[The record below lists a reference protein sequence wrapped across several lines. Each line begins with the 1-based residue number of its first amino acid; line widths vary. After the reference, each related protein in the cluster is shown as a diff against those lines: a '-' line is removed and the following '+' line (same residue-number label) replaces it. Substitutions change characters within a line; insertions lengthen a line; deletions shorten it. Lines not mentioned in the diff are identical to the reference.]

1 MESNKETRMS
11 IEEMIISVGS
21 YLFNEAPSASVTNI
35 ETQFLKD
42 LKLLLEAELERR
54 EAHIH

>member
-1 MESNKETRMS
+1 MS

-54 EAHIH
+54 EAYIH